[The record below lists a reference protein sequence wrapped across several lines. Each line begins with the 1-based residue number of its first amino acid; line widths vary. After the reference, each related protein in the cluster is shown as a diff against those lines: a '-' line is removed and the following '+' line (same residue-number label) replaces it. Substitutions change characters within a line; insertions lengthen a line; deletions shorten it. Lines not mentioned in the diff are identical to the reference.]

1 MVRVLRIS
9 GDSMSPEYREG
20 DFVVIATAPFLF
32 RALKPGDVI
41 AFEHGYYGLLIK
53 RIGRRGASSD
63 EFIVEG
69 THPDSLDSRRLGPVR
84 LASIK
89 GRVIA
94 HFPKPRRKTGIP
106 S

>member
-9 GDSMSPEYREG
+9 GDSMSPDYREG

-32 RALKPGDVI
+32 HILKPGDVI

-53 RIGRRGASSD
+53 RISRRGDATD

-69 THPDSLDSRRLGPVR
+69 VNSNSLDSRRLGPVR
-84 LASIK
+84 LDAIR

-94 HFPKPRRKTGIP
+94 HFPKPRRTTGAP